1 MAPRGRKSGNLD
13 LPPHVEVDKKPNG
26 TMYFRYLLP
35 NGQRKS
41 LGKDRNEAIK
51 AAQALNTVLERNP
64 DIVSKILSSVEKAH
78 KQSNIPNFGQ
88 ALDEYEKLHLPKK
101 KLAKNTLVNVTAN
114 IGKYQDMWGQFY
126 CTDITLLMIS
136 EYLKQQT
143 DFQAEKHRSQL
154 IDIWKYLVANGW
166 APDNI
171 AEKTLKPIRP
181 EKVRTRHSNESL
193 EIVKA
198 VCPPWLKLA
207 IDLALHSI
215 QRRADLVVMERSSI
229 NIKDNTM
236 TVLQH
241 KSLNYDKPVFIEVD
255 MHPELR
261 EVVLLCIEHSMRLR
275 CPYLIATRPDRIN
288 EQIRNAKLHP
298 FAVTEDHITKQFKK
312 YRDLSGAY
320 DHLQLNQRP
329 SLHDLRALG
338 IYNITQKYGKKY
350 AQALAGHATVKMTDH
365 YLEGHEA
372 PKPERISYR

>member
-1 MAPRGRKSGNLD
+1 MSPRGRNVGNLD
-13 LPPHVEVDKKPNG
+13 LPPHVEIDKKANG
-26 TMYFRYLLP
+26 TVYYRYLLP

-41 LGKDRNEAIK
+41 LGKDKSEAIK
-51 AAQALNTVLERNP
+51 AAQALNSVLERNP
-64 DIVSKILSSVEKAH
+64 DIVSKILTSVERQQ
-78 KQSNIPNFGQ
+78 KQLTIPTFAQ
-88 ALDEYEKLHLPKK
+88 ALTEYENIHLPKK
-101 KLAKNTLVNVTAN
+101 KYAKNTLEIVSAN
-114 IGKYQDMWGQFY
+114 ITKYHDMWDQLY
-126 CTDITLLMIS
+126 CTDISLLMIS

-154 IDIWKYLVANGW
+154 IDIWKYFVANGW
-166 APDNI
+166 TPDNI

-181 EKVRTRHSNESL
+181 EKVRTRHSNESI

-198 VCPPWLKLA
+198 ACPAWLKLA

-215 QRRADLVVMERSSI
+215 QRRADLVVMERTSI

-261 EVVLLCIEHSMRLR
+261 EIVLLCLEHGMKLR
-275 CPYLIATRPDRIN
+275 CPYLISTRPERITA
-288 EQIRNAKLHP
+288 QIRDAKLHP
-298 FAVTEDHITKQFKK
+298 FAVTEDHLTKQFKK
-312 YRDLSGAY
+312 YRDMSGAY
-320 DHLQLNQRP
+320 DHLEPNQRP

-365 YLEGHEA
+365 YLEGHET

>member
-1 MAPRGRKSGNLD
+1 MTPRGRGVGHQD
-13 LPPHVEVDKKPNG
+13 LPPHVEIDKKANG
-26 TMYFRYLLP
+26 TVYYRYLLP

-41 LGKDRNEAIK
+41 LGKDKTEAIQ
-51 AAQALNTVLERNP
+51 AAQALNAVLERNP
-64 DIVSKILSSVEKAH
+64 DIVSKILATVEKAQ
-78 KQSNIPNFGQ
+78 KQSTMPTFGQ
-88 ALDEYEKLHLPKK
+88 ALAEYENIHLPKK
-101 KLAKNTLVNVTAN
+101 KYAKNTLEIITAN
-114 IGKYQDMWGQFY
+114 IGKYHDLWGQHY
-126 CTDITLLMIS
+126 CSDITLLMVS
-136 EYLKQQT
+136 EFLKRQT

-154 IDIWKYLVANGW
+154 IDIWKYFVANGW
-166 APDNI
+166 AADNI

-181 EKVRTRHSNESL
+181 EKNRTRHSNESV
-193 EIVKA
+193 EAIKA
-198 VCPPWLKLA
+198 ICPPWLKLA

-261 EVVLLCIEHSMRLR
+261 DVVLECIEHAMKLR
-275 CPYLIATRPDRIN
+275 CPFLIATRPERITEHN
-288 EQIRNAKLHP
+288 RNVKLHA
-298 FAVTEDHITKQFKK
+298 FAVTEDHLTKQFKK

-320 DHLQLNQRP
+320 DHLEPNQRP

-372 PKPERISYR
+372 PKPEKISYR

>member
-154 IDIWKYLVANGW
+154 IDIWKYFVANGW
-166 APDNI
+166 APENI
-171 AEKTLKPIRP
+171 AEKTL
-181 EKVRTRHSNESL
+181 TRKGQN
-193 EIVKA
+193 A
-198 VCPPWLKLA
+198 TF
-207 IDLALHSI
+207 
-215 QRRADLVVMERSSI
+215 QRVA
-229 NIKDNTM
+229 
-236 TVLQH
+236 
-241 KSLNYDKPVFIEVD
+241 
-255 MHPELR
+255 
-261 EVVLLCIEHSMRLR
+261 
-275 CPYLIATRPDRIN
+275 
-288 EQIRNAKLHP
+288 
-298 FAVTEDHITKQFKK
+298 
-312 YRDLSGAY
+312 
-320 DHLQLNQRP
+320 
-329 SLHDLRALG
+329 
-338 IYNITQKYGKKY
+338 
-350 AQALAGHATVKMTDH
+350 
-365 YLEGHEA
+365 
-372 PKPERISYR
+372 

>member
-1 MAPRGRKSGNLD
+1 
-13 LPPHVEVDKKPNG
+13 
-26 TMYFRYLLP
+26 
-35 NGQRKS
+35 
-41 LGKDRNEAIK
+41 
-51 AAQALNTVLERNP
+51 
-64 DIVSKILSSVEKAH
+64 
-78 KQSNIPNFGQ
+78 
-88 ALDEYEKLHLPKK
+88 
-101 KLAKNTLVNVTAN
+101 
-114 IGKYQDMWGQFY
+114 
-126 CTDITLLMIS
+126 MIS
-136 EYLKQQT
+136 EYLKKQT

-181 EKVRTRHSNESL
+181 EKLRTRHSNESIEL
-193 EIVKA
+193 VKS

-261 EVVLLCIEHSMRLR
+261 EVVLQCVEHSMKLR
-275 CPYLIATRPDRIN
+275 CPYLIATRPERIN

-320 DHLQLNQRP
+320 DHLEPNQRP

-350 AQALAGHATVKMTDH
+350 AQALAGHANVKMTDH

>member
-1 MAPRGRKSGNLD
+1 MAPRGRTVGNRD
-13 LPPHVEVDKKPNG
+13 LPPHVEIDKKANG
-26 TMYFRYLLP
+26 TVYYRYLLP

-41 LGKDRNEAIK
+41 LGKDKSEAIK
-51 AAQALNTVLERNP
+51 AAQALNSVLERNP
-64 DIVSKILSSVEKAH
+64 DIVSKILTSVEKAQ
-78 KQSNIPNFGQ
+78 KQSTIPTFAQ
-88 ALDEYEKLHLPKK
+88 ALAEYEKIHLPKK
-101 KLAKNTLVNVTAN
+101 KYAKNTLEIITAN
-114 IGKYQDMWGQFY
+114 IGKYHEMWDQYY
-126 CTDITLLMIS
+126 CEDISLLMIS
-136 EYLKQQT
+136 EFLKQQT

-154 IDIWKYLVANGW
+154 IDIWKYFVANGW
-166 APDNI
+166 AHENI

-181 EKVRTRHSNESL
+181 EKTRTRHSNESI
-193 EIVKA
+193 EVIKA
-198 VCPPWLKLA
+198 ICPSWLKLA
-207 IDLALHSI
+207 IDLAIHSI
-215 QRRADLVVMERSSI
+215 QRRADLVVIERSSI

-261 EVVLLCIEHSMRLR
+261 EVILQCIEHSMRLR
-275 CPYLIATRPDRIN
+275 CPFLIATRPERITAHN
-288 EQIRNAKLHP
+288 RNIKLHP
-298 FAVTEDHITKQFKK
+298 FAVTEDHLTKQFKK

-320 DHLQLNQRP
+320 DHLEPNERP

-372 PKPERISYR
+372 PKPERVSYR